1 MILVKTQK
9 IEGNKEYTPQ
19 VLRVESPKKT
29 GMTLSLSNVI
39 AQGNWLWE
47 ILESAWLWEDTIHG
61 STAFGHLCLEEL
73 LSHVMSFQHMHR
85 LSVNV
90 F

>member
-29 GMTLSLSNVI
+29 GMTLSL
-39 AQGNWLWE
+39 
-47 ILESAWLWEDTIHG
+47 
-61 STAFGHLCLEEL
+61 
-73 LSHVMSFQHMHR
+73 
-85 LSVNV
+85 
-90 F
+90 